1 MLTPSP
7 ASDEAASQAAP
18 PSAATRPLTPLA
30 SPKQVSA
37 LVAVLGALTA
47 VAPLATDMYVP
58 GFPSMGAAL
67 HANSSAV
74 QLTLTA
80 FLAGLVVGQLLIG
93 PMSDGWGRRR
103 LLLSGVAGFILFSLL
118 CAVAPNVELLT
129 AARFL
134 QGVAGAA
141 GMVLA
146 RAVIT
151 DCFRGADVPRY
162 FALLSQII
170 GIAPIAAPVIGGAVL
185 SFSTWRTVFLV
196 LAVIGALLLAAVLRK
211 VPETLPP
218 ERRHSGGLAGSLR
231 TMGTLLTHRAFM
243 GYVLV
248 LGFTSAALFAYISG
262 SSFVFENV
270 HGVSATVYSLIFASN
285 AVGMLIAG
293 VTFARLSRRVRMN
306 TLLIAGLT
314 VSGTGAVA
322 LLVVPALAGETLA
335 ATWICLFV
343 TMAGIGLVFP
353 ATMSIGQ
360 TLGRVAP
367 GAASALLGGL
377 QFLFGALAAPLV
389 GVFGEDSSTPMA
401 VIVLTALA
409 LAGLALILL
418 ARPWLSHGEVAAEP
432 AESAESAESAAGERP

>member
-1 MLTPSP
+1 MLSPSP
-7 ASDEAASQAAP
+7 ASGEAASRAAQLPPAPLPSPGQA
-18 PSAATRPLTPLA
+18 
-30 SPKQVSA
+30 SA
-37 LVAVLGALTA
+37 LIAVLGALTA

-58 GFPSMGAAL
+58 GFPSMGATL
-67 HANSSAV
+67 HASSSAV

-80 FLAGLVVGQLLIG
+80 FLVGMVVGQLLIG

-103 LLLSGVAGFILFSLL
+103 LLISGSAGFVLFSLL

-134 QGVAGAA
+134 QGFAGAA

-162 FALLSQII
+162 FALLSQIL

-185 SFSTWRTVFLV
+185 SLSTWRAVFVV
-196 LAVIGALLLAAVLRK
+196 LAVLGVLLLIAVLKK

-218 ERRHSGGLAGSLR
+218 ERRHSGGLTGTFR
-231 TMGTLLTHRAFM
+231 TMGTLMRHRAFM

-262 SSFVFENV
+262 SSFVFQNV
-270 HGVSATVYSLIFASN
+270 HGVSPTAYSLIFASN

-293 VTFARLSRRVRMN
+293 VTFARLSVRVRLN

-314 VSGTGAVA
+314 VSGVGALA
-322 LLVVPALAGETLA
+322 LLVLPAMTGESLAVS
-335 ATWICLFV
+335 WICLFV
-343 TMAGIGLVFP
+343 AISGIAVIFP
-353 ATMSIGQ
+353 STMSIGQ
-360 TLGRVAP
+360 NLGRSAP
-367 GAASALLGGL
+367 GAASALIGGL
-377 QFLFGALAAPLV
+377 QFLFGAVASPLV
-389 GVFGEDSSTPMA
+389 GLFGEDTATPMA
-401 VIVLTALA
+401 VIILIALA
-409 LAGLALILL
+409 LAGVCLVLL
-418 ARPWLSHGEVAAEP
+418 ARPWMSHGEVTAEP
-432 AESAESAESAAGERP
+432 GEREKA

>member
-1 MLTPSP
+1 MVSPSP
-7 ASDEAASQAAP
+7 ASDEAASPAAP
-18 PSAATRPLTPLA
+18 PRPTSGPLA

-67 HANSSAV
+67 HASSSAV

-80 FLAGLVVGQLLIG
+80 FLAGLVVGQLVIG
-93 PMSDGWGRRR
+93 PLSDGWGRRR
-103 LLLSGVAGFILFSLL
+103 LLLSGVAGFVLLSLL

-185 SFSTWRTVFLV
+185 SLSTWRAVFVV
-196 LAVIGALLLAAVLRK
+196 LAVIGALLLAAVLSK

-218 ERRHSGGLAGSLR
+218 ERRHGGGLTGTLR
-231 TMGTLLTHRAFM
+231 TMGRLLTHRAFM

-248 LGFTSAALFAYISG
+248 LGLTSAALFAYISG

-293 VTFARLSRRVRMN
+293 ATFARLSRRVRMN
-306 TLLIAGLT
+306 TLLIAGLL

-335 ATWICLFV
+335 VTWSCLFV
-343 TMAGIGLVFP
+343 TMSGIGLVFP

-360 TLGRVAP
+360 TLGREAP

-377 QFLFGALAAPLV
+377 QFMFGALASPLV
-389 GVFGEDSSTPMA
+389 GIFGEDSATPMA
-401 VIVLTALA
+401 VILLTALA
-409 LAGLALILL
+409 LAGVALVLL
-418 ARPWLSHGEVAAEP
+418 ARPWLSHGEVTSEAP
-432 AESAESAESAAGERP
+432 PGNSR

>member
-1 MLTPSP
+1 MLSPSS
-7 ASDEAASQAAP
+7 ASDEAASHAARSESPSHPGSRPRSGP
-18 PSAATRPLTPLA
+18 PA
-30 SPKQVSA
+30 SPKQLSA

-67 HANSSAV
+67 HASGSAV

-80 FLAGLVVGQLLIG
+80 FLVGMVVGQLLIG

-103 LLLSGVAGFILFSLL
+103 LLLAGTGGFVLFSLL

-129 AARFL
+129 AGRFL
-134 QGVAGAA
+134 QGFAGAA

-162 FALLSQII
+162 FALLSQIL
-170 GIAPIAAPVIGGAVL
+170 GIAPIAAPVVGGLVL
-185 SFSTWRTVFLV
+185 SLSTWRAVFVV
-196 LAVIGALLLAAVLRK
+196 LAVLGGLLLFAVLRK

-218 ERRHSGGLAGSLR
+218 ERRHSGGLTGTFR

-262 SSFVFENV
+262 SSFVFQNV
-270 HGVSATVYSLIFASN
+270 HGVSPTVYSLIFASN
-285 AVGMLIAG
+285 AVGMLIG
-293 VTFARLSRRVRMN
+293 GFTFARLAARVRLN
-306 TLLIAGLT
+306 TLLISGLAI
-314 VSGTGAVA
+314 SGAGAVA
-322 LLVVPALAGETLA
+322 LLVIPALAGQSLA
-335 ATWICLFV
+335 VSWICLFV
-343 TMAGIGLVFP
+343 TMSGIALIFP

-360 TLGRVAP
+360 HLGGSAP
-367 GAASALLGGL
+367 GAASALIGGL
-377 QFLFGALAAPLV
+377 QFLFGAVASPLV
-389 GVFGEDSSTPMA
+389 GLFGEDTATPMA
-401 VIVLTALA
+401 VIMLIGLA
-409 LAGLALILL
+409 LAGLALVLL
-418 ARPWLSHGEVAAEP
+418 ARPWLSHGEIAPEA
-432 AESAESAESAAGERP
+432 RPGDSRA

>member
-7 ASDEAASQAAP
+7 ASGEAASRAARLPSGPLPSPRQA
-18 PSAATRPLTPLA
+18 
-30 SPKQVSA
+30 SA
-37 LVAVLGALTA
+37 LIAVLGALTA

-58 GFPSMGAAL
+58 GFPSMGATL
-67 HANSSAV
+67 HASSSAV

-80 FLAGLVVGQLLIG
+80 FLVGMVVGQLLIG

-103 LLLSGVAGFILFSLL
+103 LLISGSAGFVLFSLL

-134 QGVAGAA
+134 QGFAGAA

-162 FALLSQII
+162 FALLSQIL

-185 SFSTWRTVFLV
+185 SLSTWRAVFVV
-196 LAVIGALLLAAVLRK
+196 LAVLGALLMFAVLK
-211 VPETLPP
+211 NVPETLPP
-218 ERRHSGGLAGSLR
+218 ERRHGGGLSGTLR

-262 SSFVFENV
+262 SSFVFQNV
-270 HGVSATVYSLIFASN
+270 HGVSPTAYSLIFASN

-293 VTFARLSRRVRMN
+293 VTFARLSVRVRLN

-314 VSGTGAVA
+314 VSAIGAVA
-322 LLVVPALAGETLA
+322 LVALPAVTGESLAVS
-335 ATWICLFV
+335 WICLFV
-343 TMAGIGLVFP
+343 AISGIAIIFP
-353 ATMSIGQ
+353 STMSIGQ
-360 TLGRVAP
+360 NLGRSAP
-367 GAASALLGGL
+367 GAASALIGGL
-377 QFLFGALAAPLV
+377 QFLFGAVASPLV
-389 GVFGEDSSTPMA
+389 GLFGEDTATPMA
-401 VIVLTALA
+401 VIILIALA
-409 LAGLALILL
+409 LAGVCLVLL
-418 ARPWLSHGEVAAEP
+418 ARPWMSHGEVTAEP
-432 AESAESAESAAGERP
+432 GEREKA

>member
-7 ASDEAASQAAP
+7 ASDEAASQAAQT
-18 PSAATRPLTPLA
+18 SVVIQPLTPLA

-67 HANSSAV
+67 HASSAAV

-196 LAVIGALLLAAVLRK
+196 LAVIGVLLRAAVLRK

-218 ERRHSGGLAGSLR
+218 ERRHSGGLAGTLR

-293 VTFARLSRRVRMN
+293 ATFARLSRRVRMN

-314 VSGTGAVA
+314 VSGAGAVA

-377 QFLFGALAAPLV
+377 QFLFGALASPLV
-389 GVFGEDSSTPMA
+389 GVFGEDSATPMA
-401 VIVLTALA
+401 LIVLTALA
-409 LAGLALILL
+409 LAGLALVLL

-432 AESAESAESAAGERP
+432 QSGDDRG

>member
-1 MLTPSP
+1 MLSPSP
-7 ASDEAASQAAP
+7 ASDEAAARAARP
-18 PSAATRPLTPLA
+18 PSGPASA
-30 SPKQVSA
+30 SPATAGPPIPPKQLSA

-67 HANSSAV
+67 HASSSAV

-103 LLLSGVAGFILFSLL
+103 LLLSGVAGFVLFSLL

-185 SFSTWRTVFLV
+185 SFSTWRTVFVV
-196 LAVIGALLLAAVLRK
+196 LAVIGALLLAAVLSK

-218 ERRHSGGLAGSLR
+218 ERRHSGGLAGTLR
-231 TMGTLLTHRAFM
+231 TMGALLTHRAFM

-293 VTFARLSRRVRMN
+293 ATFARLSRRVRMN
-306 TLLIAGLT
+306 SLLIAGLT
-314 VSGTGAVA
+314 VSGVGAVA
-322 LLVVPALAGETLA
+322 LLVVPALTGETLA

-360 TLGRVAP
+360 TLGRAAP

-377 QFLFGALAAPLV
+377 QFLFGALASPLV
-389 GVFGEDSSTPMA
+389 GIFGEDTATPMA
-401 VIVLTALA
+401 VIVLSALA
-409 LAGLALILL
+409 LAGLALVLL
-418 ARPWLSHGEVAAEP
+418 ARPWLSHGEIASEAP
-432 AESAESAESAAGERP
+432 AEDDRRA

>member
-1 MLTPSP
+1 MLSPFP
-7 ASDEAASQAAP
+7 ASDEAAS
-18 PSAATRPLTPLA
+18 SAAGSQPASQPA
-30 SPKQVSA
+30 SGPPVSPKQVSA

-67 HANSSAV
+67 HASSSAV

-80 FLAGLVVGQLLIG
+80 FLAGLVVGQLVIG
-93 PMSDGWGRRR
+93 PLSDGWGRRR
-103 LLLSGVAGFILFSLL
+103 LLLSGVAGFVLLSLL

-185 SFSTWRTVFLV
+185 SLSTWRAVFVV
-196 LAVIGALLLAAVLRK
+196 LAVIGALLLAAVFGK

-218 ERRHSGGLAGSLR
+218 GRRHGGGLGGTLR
-231 TMGTLLTHRAFM
+231 TMGGLLTHRAFM

-248 LGFTSAALFAYISG
+248 LGFASAALFAYISG

-293 VTFARLSRRVRMN
+293 ATFARLSRRVRMN
-306 TLLIAGLT
+306 TLLIAGLL
-314 VSGTGAVA
+314 VSGVGAVA
-322 LLVVPALAGETLA
+322 LLVVPALAGESLA
-335 ATWICLFV
+335 ATWSCLFV

-360 TLGRVAP
+360 TLGRAAP

-377 QFLFGALAAPLV
+377 QFLFGALASPLV
-389 GVFGEDSSTPMA
+389 GVLGEDSATPMA
-401 VIVLTALA
+401 VILLTALA
-409 LAGLALILL
+409 LAGLALVLL
-418 ARPWLSHGEVAAEP
+418 ARPWLGHGEVA
-432 AESAESAESAAGERP
+432 SGDSR

>member
-1 MLTPSP
+1 MLSPSA
-7 ASDEAASQAAP
+7 ASDEAASHAARSQSQL
-18 PSAATRPLTPLA
+18 PSGPLA

-58 GFPSMGAAL
+58 GFPSMGATL
-67 HANSSAV
+67 HASSSAV

-93 PMSDGWGRRR
+93 PVSDGWGRRR
-103 LLLSGVAGFILFSLL
+103 LLLSGAAGFILFSLL

-162 FALLSQII
+162 FALLSQIL
-170 GIAPIAAPVIGGAVL
+170 GIAPIVAPVIGGAVL
-185 SFSTWRTVFLV
+185 SLSTWRAVFVV
-196 LAVIGALLLAAVLRK
+196 LAVIGALLLVAVLGK

-218 ERRHSGGLAGSLR
+218 ERRHSGGLAGTFR
-231 TMGTLLTHRAFM
+231 TMGTLFTQRAFM

-306 TLLIAGLT
+306 TLLTAGLT
-314 VSGTGAVA
+314 VSGVGAVA
-322 LLVVPALAGETLA
+322 LLAVPALAGESLA

-343 TMAGIGLVFP
+343 TMSGIGLIFP

-360 TLGRVAP
+360 TLGREAP

-377 QFLFGALAAPLV
+377 QFLFGALASPLV
-389 GVFGEDSSTPMA
+389 GIFGEDSGTPMA

-409 LAGLALILL
+409 LAGVALVLL
-418 ARPWLSHGEVAAEP
+418 ARPWLSHGEVAAEAP
-432 AESAESAESAAGERP
+432 PREGRA

>member
-1 MLTPSP
+1 MLTPSS
-7 ASDEAASQAAP
+7 ASDEVAPRAAP
-18 PSAATRPLTPLA
+18 PSAATRPLTPPA
-30 SPKQVSA
+30 SPQQVSA

-67 HANSSAV
+67 HASSSAV

-196 LAVIGALLLAAVLRK
+196 LAVIGALLLVAVLRK

-218 ERRHSGGLAGSLR
+218 ERRHSGGLAGTLR

-293 VTFARLSRRVRMN
+293 ATFARLSRRVRMN

-314 VSGTGAVA
+314 VSGAGAVA
-322 LLVVPALAGETLA
+322 LLVVPALGGETLA

-377 QFLFGALAAPLV
+377 QFLFGALASPLV
-389 GVFGEDSSTPMA
+389 GVFGEDSATPMA

-418 ARPWLSHGEVAAEP
+418 ARPWLSHGEVTAEP
-432 AESAESAESAAGERP
+432 AASEESTEAA

>member
-1 MLTPSP
+1 M
-7 ASDEAASQAAP
+7 
-18 PSAATRPLTPLA
+18 
-30 SPKQVSA
+30 
-37 LVAVLGALTA
+37 
-47 VAPLATDMYVP
+47 
-58 GFPSMGAAL
+58 
-67 HANSSAV
+67 
-74 QLTLTA
+74 
-80 FLAGLVVGQLLIG
+80 
-93 PMSDGWGRRR
+93 
-103 LLLSGVAGFILFSLL
+103 
-118 CAVAPNVELLT
+118 
-129 AARFL
+129 
-134 QGVAGAA
+134 
-141 GMVLA
+141 
-146 RAVIT
+146 
-151 DCFRGADVPRY
+151 
-162 FALLSQII
+162 
-170 GIAPIAAPVIGGAVL
+170 
-185 SFSTWRTVFLV
+185 
-196 LAVIGALLLAAVLRK
+196 
-211 VPETLPP
+211 
-218 ERRHSGGLAGSLR
+218 
-231 TMGTLLTHRAFM
+231 
-243 GYVLV
+243 

-262 SSFVFENV
+262 SSFVFESV

-314 VSGTGAVA
+314 VSGAGAVA

-389 GVFGEDSSTPMA
+389 GVFGEDSGTPMA

-418 ARPWLSHGEVAAEP
+418 ARPWLSHGEVAAGP
-432 AESAESAESAAGERP
+432 AGSAESTEAA